1 VSERR
6 TLVLAERDPSQRGGR
21 RGSPRRIRVLGV
33 ISGVVSALVV
43 TAVAAWLVSV
53 VVRPNAPTPS
63 PSAVVPLQSDR
74 PIVSEA
80 GLVSR
85 SGVRIVHVAVTGD
98 GGLLDLRF
106 QVIDPEKAAAVVH
119 DPAASPAIIDEATG
133 VVAKDL
139 FMGHSHGGPLK
150 EAVTYYL
157 IFENPGNLVQR
168 GGLVTVLLGDA
179 QVQHVIVR

>member
-1 VSERR
+1 VSERQ
-6 TLVLAERDPSQRGGR
+6 TLELVGRDPAQPGR
-21 RGSPRRIRVLGV
+21 RRRSPRWVPVLGV
-33 ISGVVSALVV
+33 VSGVVSALVV
-43 TAVAAWLVSV
+43 IAVAAWLVSA
-53 VVRPNAPTPS
+53 VVRPDAPTPS

-119 DPAASPAIIDEATG
+119 DLAAPPAIVDETTG

-139 FMGHSHGGPLK
+139 FMGHSHSGPLK

-179 QVQHVIVR
+179 QLQHVMVR

>member
-1 VSERR
+1 
-6 TLVLAERDPSQRGGR
+6 
-21 RGSPRRIRVLGV
+21 VLGV
-33 ISGVVSALVV
+33 VSGVVSALVV
-43 TAVAAWLVSV
+43 TALVAWLVSA
-53 VVRPNAPTPS
+53 VVRPNASTS
-63 PSAVVPLQSDR
+63 STSAVVPLQSDR
-74 PIVSEA
+74 PVVSEA

-106 QVIDPEKAAAVVH
+106 QVIDADKAAAVVH
-119 DPAASPAIIDEATG
+119 DPAAPPAIVDEASG

-139 FMGHSHGGPLK
+139 FMGHSHSGPLK

-168 GGLVTVLLGDA
+168 GDLVSVLLGNA
-179 QVQHVIVR
+179 QVQHVMVR